1 MCWLTRAVLK
11 ASRLVCSTM
20 TWGKLFQNTTVA
32 LGELGNPYIICSLL
46 FTICLCSLR
55 FTICLCS
62 LRSGLRFIQAHKISN
77 ISVLY
82 RKRPNKRHSG
92 YCGKLKA
99 NFWSS
104 VHSLQDEERCLKKL
118 DILYHCT
125 GNGRTMKSSLVDL
138 VGLFLF
144 FSVDNSI
151 HYRS

>member
-1 MCWLTRAVLK
+1 MLADQSCFESIYAG
-11 ASRLVCSTM
+11 LVNDD
-20 TWGKLFQNTTVA
+20 L
-32 LGELGNPYIICSLL
+32 SLL
-46 FTICLCSLR
+46 FTICLRSLR
-55 FTICLCS
+55 LTICLCS